1 MDYNV
6 IGNGIIKN
14 LELYSIYYTGCFK
27 NKLDDELANGT
38 ADVSDVLSGTL
49 TAGIVAL
56 YEAKKITSKE
66 VLRLM
71 DYVQSRFSSQM
82 TPDKLHELMT
92 MANDVLSVVSM
103 PSSLQFYQMQC
114 MHVDEAMH
122 SKEFKK
128 ALKQYKHDKEV
139 MTRIKFVK
147 RVFKALKHISRSEA
161 MSADLDRTIRKT
173 TSDAVKD
180 VVKRYSSDNDVRI
193 STSAYRPVLQSMFE
207 KDSDVLYL
215 EAILENPDFAKCA
228 YAEIVQ
234 KLSEKL
240 SNPDPDWNADL
251 IKIFTNY
258 LNRYKVLLKVAENAN
273 SDESVLRDCLTA
285 FKTS

>member
-114 MHVDEAMH
+114 MHVDEAMR

-285 FKTS
+285 FKAS